1 MIDHFNNIPTELK
14 STPNWVLWR
23 AEVRNGKS
31 TKVPFRINGTMAQS
45 NNRNTWSTFEEVLEE
60 YQQGDYSG
68 IGFMFSKEDAF
79 IGIDIDHCVQ
89 EGEFTDLAKDIMT
102 IVPSYTEYSPSGQ
115 GIHIIAKGKLPLR
128 GPGTGKKNPA
138 LGLEIYRHGRYFT
151 FTGNIINK
159 SPVEESTEKL
169 KVLFRKYIEKK
180 EAPAV
185 TKTTSVSRGS
195 NISNLSNSEIWE
207 RMFNSKNGR
216 AIRDLFCGM
225 LINSDH
231 SSTDMALANHLAFW
245 ANKDAA
251 KMDSM
256 FRESALMRDKWDK
269 PHSSDGRTYGE
280 MTIDRAISST
290 HNSIFD
296 YEADKND
303 KEDEQSILPSPYK
316 SINGALYRVEIKV
329 KKDEIEEQNIPVAR
343 QVPYLKRELCNIE
356 KPQVYYELTWNN
368 RGNNITE
375 LVTAGSLATKREM
388 MPLAEKSF
396 PVNDNNVKQLIDYF
410 DKVLASNEIETGWMV
425 ERLGHIKN
433 DCIHPLITKGYDI
446 LPADLG
452 DRQLLEAFQ
461 VEGTIKG
468 WIEGVFNKIKAHP
481 RALFFVLA
489 SFASIFLHDLKI
501 DPFIVELA
509 GSTSTGKTTAMKVAA
524 SVWGTNQLIN
534 EFNSTKTSVERKSS
548 FLNSFPL
555 YLDDSRKA
563 DERLLQSFVYHF
575 SGGRSKGR
583 GTLNG
588 SQLEYTWKNI
598 CLATGEISLNDY
610 STKAGG
616 VAARVISLTDS
627 PFTEVGHLFFEDLYK
642 SMENNYGLVGVEF
655 FRQYQEKKEIWLPQF
670 YKFKDLYMKKSQGN
684 EVLTRLALYYSVVHF
699 TGSIVKEI
707 FNLDLDLNNIYSLFD
722 EMADDNKAIDKPKQF
737 LEEILN
743 DLDSN
748 RQTIFYDNHFTPN
761 SIHAL
766 YKNKADCLYLTPAY
780 LSKMLGPEEKTIR
793 KEWLKKGMT
802 IASEKKGSHVDYKAV
817 KHEGKTYRVIPL
829 NMDFVNSLGFDFK
842 YINEPKY
849 KVV

>member
-1 MIDHFNNIPTELK
+1 MSNQFTNIPTELK
-14 STPNWVLWR
+14 NCSQWVLWR
-23 AEVRNGKS
+23 KEKRDGKP
-31 TKVPFRINGTMAQS
+31 TKVPYQVNNEMAKA
-45 NNRNTWSTFEEVLEE
+45 NNRNTWSNFKTVVEK
-60 YQQGDYSG
+60 YKQGGYDG
-68 IGFMFSKEDAF
+68 IGFVFSKQDDY
-79 IGIDIDHCVQ
+79 IGIDLDKCVVDGDLSELAQ
-89 EGEFTDLAKDIMT
+89 EIMN
-102 IVPSYTEYSPSGQ
+102 IVPSYTEYSPSGE

-128 GPGTGKKNPA
+128 GPGTGKKNPN

-151 FTGNIINK
+151 FTGNSVNNH
-159 SPVEESTEKL
+159 PVEESTEKL
-169 KVLFRKYIEKK
+169 KVIFQKYIEKK
-180 EAPAV
+180 EAPVAS
-185 TKTTSVSRGS
+185 KTPYVSNES
-195 NISNLSNSEIWE
+195 NISNLSNSELWE
-207 RMFNSKNGR
+207 RMFNSKNGG
-216 AIRDLFCGM
+216 AIKDLFCGM
-225 LINSDH
+225 LINGDH

-245 ANKDAA
+245 TDKDAA

-256 FRESALMRDKWDK
+256 FRESALVRDKWDK
-269 PHSSDGRTYGE
+269 QHSSDGFTYGE
-280 MTIDRAISST
+280 MTIERAISST
-290 HNSIFD
+290 HNSISNYD
-296 YEADKND
+296 ADKN
-303 KEDEQSILPSPYK
+303 KEGGKEILPSPYK
-316 SINGALYRVEIKV
+316 SINGALYKVEIKV
-329 KKDEIEEQNIPVAR
+329 KKDEIEEQNISVAR
-343 QVPYLKRELCNIE
+343 HVPYLKRELCNIE

-368 RGNNITE
+368 RGKNVTE

-433 DCIHPLITKGYDI
+433 DCIHPLIEKGYDI

-461 VEGTIKG
+461 SKGTVQG
-468 WIEGVFNKIKAHP
+468 WIDGVFNRIKSHP
-481 RALFFVLA
+481 RALFFVLS

-534 EFNSTKTSVERKSS
+534 EFNSTKTSVERKSA

-610 STKAGG
+610 SAKAGG
-616 VAARVISLTDS
+616 VAARIISLTDS
-627 PFTEVGHLFFEDLYK
+627 PFIEVGHSFFEDLYK

-655 FRQYQEKKEIWLPQF
+655 FKQYQENKERWLPQF

-707 FNLDLDLNNIYSLFD
+707 FNLDLDLNKIYSLFD
-722 EMADDNKAIDKPKQF
+722 EMADNNKAIDKPKQF

-761 SIHAL
+761 SIHAV
-766 YKNKADCLYLTPAY
+766 YKNKANCLYLTPSY
-780 LSKMLGPEEKTIR
+780 LSKFLGSEEKTIR
-793 KEWLKKGMT
+793 KEWLKRGIT
-802 IASEKKGSHVDYKAV
+802 IASGNKGAHVDYKAI

-829 NMDFVNSLGFDFK
+829 NMDFVDSLGFDFK
-842 YINEPKY
+842 YISENRY
-849 KVV
+849 KGI

>member
-1 MIDHFNNIPTELK
+1 
-14 STPNWVLWR
+14 
-23 AEVRNGKS
+23 
-31 TKVPFRINGTMAQS
+31 MAQA
-45 NNRNTWSTFEEVLEE
+45 NNRNTWSSFEMVVEK
-60 YQQGDYSG
+60 YKQGGYDG
-68 IGFMFSKEDAF
+68 IGFVFSKQDDYV
-79 IGIDIDHCVQ
+79 GIDLDKCCVD
-89 EGEFTDLAKDIMT
+89 GELSELARDIMS
-102 IVPSYTEYSPSGQ
+102 IVPSYTEYSPSGN
-115 GIHIIAKGKLPLR
+115 GIHIITKGKIPLR
-128 GPGTGKKNPA
+128 GPGTGKKVPSI
-138 LGLEIYRHGRYFT
+138 GLEVYRHTRYFT
-151 FTGNIINK
+151 FTGDSINNNH
-159 SPVEESTEKL
+159 VEESTENL
-169 KVLFRKYIEKK
+169 KVLFQKYIEKK
-180 EAPAV
+180 EVPAAS
-185 TKTTSVSRGS
+185 KIPSVSKGS
-195 NISNLSNSEIWE
+195 NRSNLSNSELWE
-207 RMFNSKNGR
+207 RMFNSKNGG
-216 AIRDLFCGM
+216 AIKDLFCGV
-225 LINSDH
+225 LINGDH

-245 ANKDAA
+245 TDKDAA
-251 KMDSM
+251 KMDTM

-269 PHSSDGRTYGE
+269 QHSSDGLTYGE

-290 HNSIFD
+290 HNSISNNN
-296 YEADKND
+296 ASNN
-303 KEDEQSILPSPYK
+303 KENEKILLPSPYK
-316 SINGALYRVEIKV
+316 DINGALYKVEIKV

-343 QVPYLKRELCNIE
+343 HVPYLKRELCNIE

-368 RGNNITE
+368 RGNNVTE

-433 DCIHPLITKGYDI
+433 DCIHPLIEKGYDI

-461 VEGTIKG
+461 LKGTVKG
-468 WIEGVFNKIKAHP
+468 WIDGVFNEIKSHP
-481 RALFFVLA
+481 RALFFVLS

-509 GSTSTGKTTAMKVAA
+509 GSTSTGKTTAMKIAA

-610 STKAGG
+610 SAKAGG

-627 PFTEVGHLFFEDLYK
+627 PFTEVGHSFFEGLYK
-642 SMENNYGLVGVEF
+642 SMENNYGLVGLEF
-655 FRQYQEKKEIWLPQF
+655 FKQYQKHKEKWLPQF

-684 EVLTRLALYYSVVHF
+684 EVLTRLSLYYSVVHF

-707 FNLDLDLNNIYSLFD
+707 FSLDIDLNKIYSLFD
-722 EMADDNKAIDKPKQF
+722 EMADNNKAIDKPKQF

-761 SIHAL
+761 SIHAI

-793 KEWLKKGMT
+793 KEWIKKGMT
-802 IASEKKGSHVDYKAV
+802 ISSEKKGSHVDYKAV

-842 YINEPKY
+842 HINEPKY

>member
-1 MIDHFNNIPTELK
+1 MLDNFNNIPTELK
-14 STPNWVLWR
+14 NTPNWVLWKSQ
-23 AEVRNGKS
+23 VRSGKT
-31 TKVPFRINGTMAQS
+31 TKVPYQLNGSMAQS
-45 NNRNTWSTFEEVLEE
+45 NNRNTWSTFEEVLGE

-89 EGEFTDLAKDIMT
+89 GGKLTDLAKDIMN
-102 IVPSYTEYSPSGQ
+102 IVPSYTEYSPSGD
-115 GIHIIAKGKLPLR
+115 GIHIIAKGKIPLR
-128 GPGTGKKNPA
+128 GPGTGKKNPSI
-138 LGLEIYRHGRYFT
+138 GLEIYRHGRYFT
-151 FTGNIINK
+151 FTANSINNL
-159 SPVEESTEKL
+159 PVEESTENL
-169 KVLFRKYIEKK
+169 KVLFQKYIEQK
-180 EAPAV
+180 EVLTTP
-185 TKTTSVSRGS
+185 KTPSVSRGS
-195 NISNLSNSEIWE
+195 NISKLSNSELWE

-245 ANKDAA
+245 TDKDAA

-256 FRESALMRDKWDK
+256 FRESTLMRDKWDK
-269 PHSSDGRTYGE
+269 QHSSDGFTYGE
-280 MTIDRAISST
+280 MTIERAISST
-290 HNSIFD
+290 HNSISD
-296 YEADKND
+296 YDVDKN
-303 KEDEQSILPSPYK
+303 KEGGKEVLPSPYK
-316 SINGALYRVEIKV
+316 SINGALYKVEIKV
-329 KKDEIEEQNIPVAR
+329 KKDEVEEQNIPVAR

-433 DCIHPLITKGYDI
+433 DCIHPLITKGYEI

-461 VEGTIKG
+461 AEGTIKG

-524 SVWGTNQLIN
+524 SVWGTSQLIN

-610 STKAGG
+610 STKSGG

-627 PFTEVGHLFFEDLYK
+627 PFTDVGHSFFEGLYK
-642 SMENNYGLVGVEF
+642 SMENNYGLVGVDF
-655 FRQYQEKKEIWLPQF
+655 FRKYQENKEIWLPQF

-802 IASEKKGSHVDYKAV
+802 IVSDKKGSHVDYKAV